1 MKAHASILFQLCVK
15 LVCSMLT
22 LLHSIRPCLSIS
34 LAVEQANSESWS
46 CSAVHEEP
54 IAYLK
59 LLTDVNFPLFVAI
72 HPTPRKSIRLSEFL
86 CMSSIGSAG
95 LHGVCDLTCTWGTSA
110 LLAPLLY
117 CLLFACTAD
126 IQKLR
131 IYLQLCKLLLV
142 KWLSLTNYFN
152 CKK

>member
-110 LLAPLLY
+110 LLAPLLVLPAVCLY
-117 CLLFACTAD
+117 CWHSETQNILTTVQTP
-126 IQKLR
+126 IGQMTVSH
-131 IYLQLCKLLLV
+131 KLL
-142 KWLSLTNYFN
+142 
-152 CKK
+152 

>member
-1 MKAHASILFQLCVK
+1 
-15 LVCSMLT
+15 MLT

-34 LAVEQANSESWS
+34 LAAEQANSESWS

-59 LLTDVNFPLFVAI
+59 HLTDINFPLFVAI

-110 LLAPLLY
+110 LLAPLLVLPAVCLY
-117 CLLFACTAD
+117 C
-126 IQKLR
+126 
-131 IYLQLCKLLLV
+131 
-142 KWLSLTNYFN
+142 
-152 CKK
+152 